1 MGVRYFA
8 LWHHLDHQMPREDA
22 ILVHNYPANWAELF
36 RTNKLCE
43 IDPVFRA
50 SERTCIGFAWSALT
64 DFIEMSSQQ
73 REVLRKAKEHG
84 VVDGLTIP
92 IHVPG
97 EPFGSCSFSTP
108 TTTGGHRAQLLQAQ
122 LVGAIALGSE
132 ERRDGKG

>member
-22 ILVHNYPANWAELF
+22 ILVHNYPANWAEFF

-64 DFIEMSSQQ
+64 DFIEMSRQQ

-84 VVDGLTIP
+84 VVDGITIP

-97 EPFGSCSFSTP
+97 
-108 TTTGGHRAQLLQAQ
+108 R
-122 LVGAIALGSE
+122 SE
-132 ERRDGKG
+132 EHTSELQSLMSISYAGFCLTQK